1 MAVIRQKGGKLTKP
15 SEEVDESQRD
25 VVAIRRK
32 LRSFVVPGE
41 NMLKRE
47 REREDKLIRSKAQSE
62 VTW

>member
-47 REREDKLIRSKAQSE
+47 RERERIN
-62 VTW
+62 